1 MGGLSMKAMKRL
13 DIIIRPEKLEK
24 LKEILEKKDYS
35 GMTVFT
41 AIGCGY
47 QEGFIP
53 EFEEM
58 NFEINL
64 LPKVVVMVV
73 VWEEDVEDLLGAIHE
88 ELATGQVGDGRVF
101 ISPVD
106 DVMRIRT
113 GERGAETL

>member
-1 MGGLSMKAMKRL
+1 MKAMKRL

-24 LKEILEKKDYS
+24 LKEILGKKDYS
-35 GMTVFT
+35 GMTVLT
-41 AIGCGY
+41 AMGCGY

-88 ELATGQVGDGRVF
+88 ELASGQVGDGRVF

>member
-1 MGGLSMKAMKRL
+1 MKAMKRL

-41 AIGCGY
+41 AMGCGY

-73 VWEEDVEDLLGAIHE
+73 VWEEDVEDLL
-88 ELATGQVGDGRVF
+88 EL
-101 ISPVD
+101 S
-106 DVMRIRT
+106 MRNWPPDRW
-113 GERGAETL
+113 ETEGSLYPRWTM

>member
-1 MGGLSMKAMKRL
+1 
-13 DIIIRPEKLEK
+13 
-24 LKEILEKKDYS
+24 
-35 GMTVFT
+35 
-41 AIGCGY
+41 
-47 QEGFIP
+47 
-53 EFEEM
+53 
-58 NFEINL
+58 
-64 LPKVVVMVV
+64 MVV

>member
-1 MGGLSMKAMKRL
+1 MKAMKRL

-41 AIGCGY
+41 AMGCGY
-47 QEGFIP
+47 Q
-53 EFEEM
+53 
-58 NFEINL
+58 
-64 LPKVVVMVV
+64 
-73 VWEEDVEDLLGAIHE
+73 
-88 ELATGQVGDGRVF
+88 
-101 ISPVD
+101 